1 MATSTFAGRVGKAGK
16 ATRGRTARE
25 VTPIAIRGAVDLP
38 AGFVARIRRELAAKL
53 GYAATLIERGT
64 VRFED
69 VNGPKGGIDTVC
81 RIKLV
86 LSGRPSVQV
95 EATAADPK
103 VAFGRAVPAL
113 VRALERVRGKHGL
126 RVGRRGTPSRTS
138 TRGTA
143 AGHAPR
149 SSPRATRSSPR
160 AARSSP
166 RAPRSSPRA
175 ARSSPRAARAP
186 RTAARRR

>member
-1 MATSTFAGRVGKAGK
+1 MATTTFAGRVGKAGK
-16 ATRGRTARE
+16 ATRGRTVRE

-38 AGFVARIRRELAAKL
+38 APFVARIRRELAAKL

-126 RVGRRGTPSRTS
+126 RVGRRATPARTS
-138 TRGTA
+138 TRRTA
-143 AGHAPR
+143 AGHATR
-149 SSPRATRSSPR
+149 SSPRATRSTRSTR
-160 AARSSP
+160 ATRSAAPKTRTRRSS
-166 RAPRSSPRA
+166 
-175 ARSSPRAARAP
+175 
-186 RTAARRR
+186 ARRP